1 MRGYTARSGWVAL
14 LVLLAALLLSIM
26 VGSVSLSLVDMAR
39 VVAARLSGG
48 EIGAELRVADTI
60 LFSLRLPR
68 TALIALT
75 GSALAVSGASYQ
87 GLFRNPLADPYLI
100 GVASGA
106 GLGAVIVLSLRWGYD
121 VAGLLAVPLASFSGA
136 VLTVLMVVTL
146 ARVGRSLPVTNL
158 LLAGVAVNSF
168 AGALTSF
175 LLLRSTGELRRTIAW
190 LMGGSSMG
198 GWQPVLAVL
207 PYWLIGLG
215 ILMTMGHALNVM
227 QFGDE
232 QAQQLGLPVETT
244 RWIIIGV
251 SSLATAAAV
260 SFTGIIGF
268 VGLIVPHLLRLL
280 IGGDYRRLLP
290 LSLLG
295 GAAFLLLADVLA
307 RIVMTPQELPVGI
320 ITALTGTPFFLWILR
335 RSRSLPY
342 WS

>member
-1 MRGYTARSGWVAL
+1 MEHTARPYWFAFAAL
-14 LVLLAALLLSIM
+14 VAALLLSMM
-26 VGSVSLSLVDMAR
+26 VGSVSLSLADIAR
-39 VVAARLSGG
+39 AVAARLSGAG
-48 EIGAELRVADTI
+48 IAADLQVADTI

-68 TALIALT
+68 TALVAMT
-75 GSALAVSGASYQ
+75 GSALALCGASYQ

-106 GLGAVIVLSLRWGYD
+106 GLGAVIALSLRWRYD
-121 VAGLLAVPLASFSGA
+121 VLGLMTVPLASFGGA
-136 VLTVLMVVTL
+136 VLTVLMVVML

-168 AGALTSF
+168 AGAMTSF
-175 LLLRSTGELRRTIAW
+175 LLLRSTGELRRAIAW

-198 GWQPVLAVL
+198 GWQPVLAIL
-207 PYWLIGLG
+207 PYWALG
-215 ILMTMGHALNVM
+215 IGILLTMGHALNVM

-232 QAQQLGLPVETT
+232 QAQQLGLPVERT
-244 RWIIIGV
+244 RWLIIVV

-268 VGLIVPHLLRLL
+268 VGLIVPHLIRLL
-280 IGGDYRRLLP
+280 MGGDYRRLLP
-290 LSLLG
+290 LALLG

-307 RIVMTPQELPVGI
+307 RVVMAPQELPVGI
-320 ITALTGTPFFLWILR
+320 ITALTGAPFFIWILR
-335 RSRSLPY
+335 RSRTLPY